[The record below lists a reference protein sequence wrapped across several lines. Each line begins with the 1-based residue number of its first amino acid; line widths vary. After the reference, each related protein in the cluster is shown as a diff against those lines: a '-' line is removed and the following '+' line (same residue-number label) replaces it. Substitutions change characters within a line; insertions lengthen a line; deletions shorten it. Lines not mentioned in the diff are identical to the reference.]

1 MSLPSIFPTLEP
13 SLPFL
18 QSPLNLQDLANHFY
32 FCNTFPS
39 KLYLTPFFVLCM
51 PDFITKAIK
60 GQWCRHPPSQLA
72 YSINLFAPF
81 NQFGM
86 ADTTFSTS

>member
-39 KLYLTPFFVLCM
+39 KLYLTPFLSYVCQILS
-51 PDFITKAIK
+51 PK
-60 GQWCRHPPSQLA
+60 PSKV
-72 YSINLFAPF
+72 S
-81 NQFGM
+81 G
-86 ADTTFSTS
+86 ADTHQVNWHIQ